1 MISLPANVKETS
13 MRHYFRF
20 LLMAVVLFTCATSP
34 KAVQAEDTL
43 KRFAVLPFTVHGPDQ
58 YAYLGQG
65 VQTMLTSRLK
75 WADRFE
81 DVDRPFIAQ
90 IVPTTPTSQEEA
102 QTALAAL
109 GTDYLIFG
117 SVTILGD
124 QASLDAHVLD
134 AQGNDFPHSAQVP
147 LNDLIPALEGVARE
161 INAQVFGRRQEQIAQ
176 PHSGQPA
183 RPSGP
188 SHPDLIYNE
197 YGPERTPYHLNP
209 EILYTGSAD
218 APGRWRSQ
226 ALPFASLGM
235 VVGDANGD
243 GTNEIF
249 LLTDNKILAYHV
261 IDNKLM
267 PLAEYAAPTRVQCL
281 NINLLDI
288 NRDGFQEIIVS
299 AILEET
305 PRSFILNFIDGRF
318 TLLDDRIPLYLNVVR
333 HPPDFQPILV
343 GQRKGRNRLFDSGV
357 HEVLRMDGNLE
368 LGTPL
373 NLPREANVFNFTFL
387 PQDNDF
393 KIVIADHRDKLR
405 VFSST
410 SSFQSVTDESYAGS
424 ALGLEMDDTLPGLGQ
439 DRHAD
444 EMMSYYY
451 IPSRL
456 VPVRLGRD
464 TAWNLLANRNI
475 SLSAQFFARYRY
487 FPQGEIHSLFWDGIN
502 LNINWKTRRIR
513 GTVVDYGLAD
523 VMNDGRTELFVLV
536 NTHPG
541 VTGFTQRRTV
551 LLTYA
556 LDLDAVPD
564 TGTTLDIGLE

>member
-1 MISLPANVKETS
+1 
-13 MRHYFRF
+13 MRHFFRF
-20 LLMAVVLFTCATSP
+20 VLMAVILFTCATPPS
-34 KAVQAEDTL
+34 AALAEDAL

-65 VQTMLTSRLK
+65 VQTMLASRLK
-75 WADRFE
+75 WVGRFE
-81 DVDRPFIAQ
+81 DVDRPVITRT
-90 IVPTTPTSQEEA
+90 VPTTPASLDQAQE
-102 QTALAAL
+102 ALNAL

-134 AQGNDFPHSAQVP
+134 AQGNDFPYSAQVP

-161 INAQVFGRRQEQIAQ
+161 INAQVFGRRQEQADQ
-176 PHSGQPA
+176 PQTGRPA
-183 RPSGP
+183 RAAVP

-226 ALPFASLGM
+226 ALPFPSLGM

-243 GTNEIF
+243 GKNEIF
-249 LLTDNKILAYHV
+249 ILTDNKILAYHV
-261 IDNKLM
+261 MDNRLM
-267 PLAEYAAPTRVQCL
+267 PLAEYAAPARIQCL

-299 AILEET
+299 AILEEA

-318 TLLDDRIPLYLNVVR
+318 TLLEDRIPLYMNVVR
-333 HPPDFQPILV
+333 HPPDYRSVLI
-343 GQRKGRNRLFDSGV
+343 GQRQGRNRLFDSSV
-357 HEVLRMDGNLE
+357 HEVVRMDGRLE
-368 LGTPL
+368 PGTAL

-410 SSFQSVTDESYAGS
+410 SSFQSVTEESYGGS
-424 ALGLEMDDTLPGLGQ
+424 ALGLEVVDGLPGLGQ
-439 DRHAD
+439 DKD
-444 EMMSYYY
+444 EEMRDYYY

-464 TAWNLLANRNI
+464 TAWNLLVNRNI
-475 SLSAQFFARYRY
+475 SVSAQFFARYRY

-513 GTVVDYGLAD
+513 GTVVDYGLED

-556 LDLDAVPD
+556 LDLDTVPD
-564 TGTTLDIGLE
+564 AGTTLDIGLE

>member
-1 MISLPANVKETS
+1 
-13 MRHYFRF
+13 MRHFFRF
-20 LLMAVVLFTCATSP
+20 LLMAVVLFTCATPP
-34 KAVQAEDTL
+34 KAVLAEDAL

-75 WADRFE
+75 WAERFE
-81 DVDRPFIAQ
+81 DVDRPVITQ
-90 IVPTTPTSQEEA
+90 VVPTTPASQEEA
-102 QTALAAL
+102 QTALDAL

-134 AQGNDFPHSAQVP
+134 VQGNDFPYSAQVP

-161 INAQVFGRRQEQIAQ
+161 INAQVFGRRQEQAAQ
-176 PHSGQPA
+176 PQAGQPTQA
-183 RPSGP
+183 AGP

-197 YGPERTPYHLNP
+197 YGPERNPYHLNP
-209 EILYTGSAD
+209 EILYAGSAD

-235 VVGDANGD
+235 AVGDADGNGK
-243 GTNEIF
+243 NEIF
-249 LLTDNKILAYHV
+249 LLTDNKVLAYHV
-261 IDNKLM
+261 VDNRLM
-267 PLAEYAAPTRVQCL
+267 PLAEYAAPTRIQCL

-288 NRDGFQEIIVS
+288 NRDGSQEIIVS
-299 AILEET
+299 AILEEA
-305 PRSFILNFIDGRF
+305 PRSFILSFVDGRF
-318 TLLDDRIPLYLNVVR
+318 TLLEDRIPLYMNVVR
-333 HPPDFQPILV
+333 HPPDYRHVLI
-343 GQRKGRNRLFDSGV
+343 GQRQGRNRLFDSSV
-357 HEVLRMDGNLE
+357 HEVLRMDGRLE
-368 LGTPL
+368 PGTPL
-373 NLPREANVFNFTFL
+373 NLPKEANVFNFTFL

-405 VFSST
+405 IFSAT
-410 SSFQSVTDESYAGS
+410 NSFQSVTEESYAGS
-424 ALGLEMDDTLPGLGQ
+424 ALGLVTDDSMPGLGQ
-439 DRHAD
+439 LKD
-444 EMMSYYY
+444 EEMRDYYY

-456 VPVRLGRD
+456 VPFRLDRNSP
-464 TAWNLLANRNI
+464 WNLLVNRNI

-556 LDLDAVPD
+556 LDLDTVPD
-564 TGTTLDIGLE
+564 AGTTLDIGLE